1 MVFTFDFYLITLKVN
16 TKTIILKEKKGMKK
30 VQKTIKI
37 NYILHVAIKDYAE
50 KNDIDQIEVIEKA
63 ITEFFKEK
71 EDSRVHYEILEAVQL
86 LLNNQITISTDLEN
100 IKNVLDNTE
109 IV

>member
-1 MVFTFDFYLITLKVN
+1 
-16 TKTIILKEKKGMKK
+16 MKK

-37 NYILHVAIKDYAE
+37 NYILDVAIKDYAK
-50 KNDIDQIEVIEKA
+50 KNETGQIEVIEKA

-71 EDSRVHYEILEAVQL
+71 EDNKVHYEILEAVQL
-86 LLNNQITISTDLEN
+86 LLNNQISMATDLEE
-100 IKNVLDNTE
+100 IKKVLDNTE